1 MATTTTTM
9 LRVAIVE
16 LHVWSGAA
24 FVRIDTKRWFG
35 LVKSA
40 QVVYT
45 AEFCSMR
52 GREVL
57 QERLGAV
64 LGERLLAKLAA

>member
-1 MATTTTTM
+1 M
-9 LRVAIVE
+9 I
-16 LHVWSGAA
+16 
-24 FVRIDTKRWFG
+24 KRWFG

-45 AEFCSMR
+45 AEFCSMED
-52 GREVL
+52 GRSL
-57 QERLGAV
+57 QERLGGV

>member
-1 MATTTTTM
+1 MTGSSVPVLWLAKET
-9 LRVAIVE
+9 LVQCVGGCSI
-16 LHVWSGAA
+16 
-24 FVRIDTKRWFG
+24 KRWFG
-35 LVKSA
+35 LVKSV